1 MLIGIVLVCSSSNSI
16 ISSCASSRL
25 PTNPKF
31 TLDNK
36 PQYAKP
42 DQRFLF
48 NTILSLLRNF
58 VEVNERLEEL
68 KECLKKTGAD
78 CSFDIEKTE
87 LKLGNLKL
95 KTEAVSL
102 ILTIPI

>member
-1 MLIGIVLVCSSSNSI
+1 
-16 ISSCASSRL
+16 
-25 PTNPKF
+25 
-31 TLDNK
+31 
-36 PQYAKP
+36 
-42 DQRFLF
+42 
-48 NTILSLLRNF
+48 